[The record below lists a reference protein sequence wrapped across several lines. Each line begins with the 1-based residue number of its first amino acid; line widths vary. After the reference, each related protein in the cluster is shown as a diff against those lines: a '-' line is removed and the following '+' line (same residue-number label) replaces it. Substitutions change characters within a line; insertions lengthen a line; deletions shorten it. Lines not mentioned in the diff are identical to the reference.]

1 MVYVAMHML
10 GTPYLKE
17 LILEIQFCKE
27 CLD

>member
-1 MVYVAMHML
+1 MVYVAMHMP